1 MATKKMVIQLQL
13 TVEDLKIDASNS
25 IDAIK
30 QQIESSPAAHMASI
44 LWQYGNF
51 TDSEVTDIHIIES
64 HEF

>member
-1 MATKKMVIQLQL
+1 MSTKKMLINLQL

-25 IDAIK
+25 IDSIK
-30 QQIESSPAAHMASI
+30 QQIESAPTAHLASI